1 MREMESAEILYNF
14 REVKMR
20 LKSSWISAFL
30 LFFILLKIR
39 AYYEWRV
46 IKEEINADIRTKDE
60 KEFMRKM
67 IGEKKKKWDAYW
79 QNG

>member
-1 MREMESAEILYNF
+1 MNCLKMREMESAEILYNF

-67 IGEKKKKWDAYW
+67 IGEKKKK
-79 QNG
+79 